1 MCIKHIKKYTQCP
14 HTGVKIEHCEIYKA
28 NPEACQK
35 NEKRPETI
43 NGHCRKCGGG
53 PQPEPVITY
62 VDFET
67 IASWN
72 KESASSIETPSGL
85 NSGVELMRKGSQK
98 AVGGVKRFIGS
109 IRSNRSSG
117 GSSSLLD
124 AVSETESPSRG
135 ENTTSYSST
144 IEPLAE
150 SKAVNIPMS
159 HAKRWQRPTGSS
171 SGHILSSSNTTGG
184 MHETQPSHGPDIE
197 TASVVTTWTKII
209 AKASGIQDSGRA
221 KVSQA
226 DGVLYQ
232 QEVDVSQFNVVLS
245 QSRREELAKAD
256 ERLARVRDG
265 RGCINF
271 NIV

>member
-28 NPEACQK
+28 NPDACHK
-35 NEKRPETI
+35 KEKCPETI

-67 IASWN
+67 ISSWN
-72 KESASSIETPSGL
+72 GESAFSIETPSSL

-109 IRSNRSSG
+109 ITSNHSSG

-135 ENTTSYSST
+135 ENTASYPST
-144 IEPLAE
+144 IELLAE
-150 SKAVNIPMS
+150 SKAVDTSTS
-159 HAKRWQRPTGSS
+159 HAKRWQRPTESS
-171 SGHILSSSNTTGG
+171 SGHILSSLNTTGG
-184 MHETQPSHGPDIE
+184 MHEIQPSHGRDIE

-221 KVSQA
+221 EFSQA

-232 QEVDVSQFNVVLS
+232 QEVDVSQFNVVMS
-245 QSRREELAKAD
+245 QGRLEELAKAD

-265 RGCINF
+265 RGYIIF
-271 NIV
+271 NAV

>member
-28 NPEACQK
+28 NPEACHNK
-35 NEKRPETI
+35 EKRPETI

-53 PQPEPVITY
+53 PQPEPIITY

-67 IASWN
+67 ISSWN
-72 KESASSIETPSGL
+72 RESASSIEKPSSL
-85 NSGVELMRKGSQK
+85 DSGVELMRKGSQK

-135 ENTTSYSST
+135 ENTASYPST
-144 IEPLAE
+144 IEPLTE
-150 SKAVNIPMS
+150 SKAVNTS
-159 HAKRWQRPTGSS
+159 TTHAKRWQRPTESS
-171 SGHILSSSNTTGG
+171 SGHILSSSNTNGG
-184 MHETQPSHGPDIE
+184 MHETQPSHGRGIE

-209 AKASGIQDSGRA
+209 EKAGGIQDSGRA
-221 KVSQA
+221 KISQD

-232 QEVDVSQFNVVLS
+232 QEVDVSLFNVVIS
-245 QSRREELAKAD
+245 QSRREELAKAG

-265 RGCINF
+265 RGYINF
-271 NIV
+271 NVV

>member
-28 NPEACQK
+28 NPDACHK
-35 NEKRPETI
+35 KEKCPETI

-67 IASWN
+67 ISSWN
-72 KESASSIETPSGL
+72 RESASSIETPSSL

-109 IRSNRSSG
+109 ITSNRSSG

-135 ENTTSYSST
+135 
-144 IEPLAE
+144 
-150 SKAVNIPMS
+150 
-159 HAKRWQRPTGSS
+159 
-171 SGHILSSSNTTGG
+171 
-184 MHETQPSHGPDIE
+184 
-197 TASVVTTWTKII
+197 
-209 AKASGIQDSGRA
+209 GR
-221 KVSQA
+221 
-226 DGVLYQ
+226 YI
-232 QEVDVSQFNVVLS
+232 DVSC
-245 QSRREELAKAD
+245 EALAGTYRKLIGPHPLEFEYD
-256 ERLARVRDG
+256 WRYARDTTLTWP
-265 RGCINF
+265 
-271 NIV
+271 